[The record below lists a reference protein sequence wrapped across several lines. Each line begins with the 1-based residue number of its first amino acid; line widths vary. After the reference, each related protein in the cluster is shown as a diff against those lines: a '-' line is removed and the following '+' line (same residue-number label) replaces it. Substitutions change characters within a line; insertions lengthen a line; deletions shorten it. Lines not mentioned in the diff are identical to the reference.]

1 MTAPRITTKHTM
13 LSAALLPGPH
23 EIQRKTTFRRGAD
36 VLAFAA
42 GVAAF
47 GPVFTLPVFTLPSVG
62 VSDVSLSVLTML
74 LRQAGASRR
83 QQARLVLVTP
93 GQRSCFFL

>member
-23 EIQRKTTFRRGAD
+23 EIQRKTTLCGGEDA
-36 VLAFAA
+36 LAFAA
-42 GVAAF
+42 GVAGF
-47 GPVFTLPVFTLPSVG
+47 GPVFTLLAFTLPSVG
-62 VSDVSLSVLTML
+62 VSDVSLSVLTVL
-74 LRQAGASRR
+74 LRQAGASRW
-83 QQARLVLVTP
+83 QQARLVPVTP